1 MTAKNASLSSFPSLL
16 ELKQKRNDKL
26 SGITAGE
33 SEGQPAKKKKM
44 AEKVLEMEVN
54 GCVCPVL
61 VPGKRSAQS
70 DLAVAL
76 DADQL
81 SAVLGYLEKDCDQLK
96 NAMKRKYQPSGK
108 FKNKNENSQEPG
120 EEDEAD

>member
-1 MTAKNASLSSFPSLL
+1 M
-16 ELKQKRNDKL
+16 
-26 SGITAGE
+26 
-33 SEGQPAKKKKM
+33 
-44 AEKVLEMEVN
+44 N
-54 GCVCPVL
+54 GCVCQMR

-81 SAVLGYLEKDCDQLK
+81 NAVLGYLEKDCDQLK
-96 NAMKRKYQPSGK
+96 NAAKRKYQPSGK
-108 FKNKNENSQEPG
+108 CKNKNEDSQESG